1 MRPQGRGDHP
11 RVDAELVP
19 PFGFIAV
26 TVDLA
31 MVSTAERHREFVA
44 HLAAE
49 RARLR
54 TPEMM
59 RV

>member
-19 PFGFIAV
+19 PFGFIAAA
-26 TVDLA
+26 VDLS

-49 RARLR
+49 STRLGE
-54 TPEMM
+54 P
-59 RV
+59 